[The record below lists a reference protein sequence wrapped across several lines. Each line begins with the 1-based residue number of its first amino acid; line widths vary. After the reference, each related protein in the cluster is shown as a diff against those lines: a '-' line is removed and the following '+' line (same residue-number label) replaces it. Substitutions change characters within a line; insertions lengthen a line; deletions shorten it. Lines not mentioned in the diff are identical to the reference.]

1 VAEAAVKAAVLAVV
15 AQVVA
20 GREDVKQAVAFR
32 FQRVITLLP

>member
-1 VAEAAVKAAVLAVV
+1 VVEVVVKAAVLAAA